1 MMGAVI
7 VLLSYISMVYK
18 TFGKIHLSF
27 LVPEELGA
35 QAWEW
40 EEPEGSTTM
49 SLPRSTV
56 LGTQY
61 KTSQRNSLAEAGL
74 CLGQGARS
82 DAKER
87 VHLWGSPRGR
97 VSDDKVTHIWDFPA
111 SSAPGHCSHQL
122 LRHPEGGGWGF
133 CASLPHRVVF

>member
-1 MMGAVI
+1 MLVKGVVYWSSGNALYVVLSGGALRKSSNSTLMTGAVI
-7 VLLSYISMVYK
+7 VLLSYTFMVYK

-35 QAWEW
+35 WAWEW
-40 EEPEGSTTM
+40 EEPKGSTTR

-61 KTSQRNSLAEAGL
+61 KTSQMNSLAEAGL

-82 DAKER
+82 DAEER
-87 VHLWGSPRGR
+87 VHLWGSPRG
-97 VSDDKVTHIWDFPA
+97 S
-111 SSAPGHCSHQL
+111 Q
-122 LRHPEGGGWGF
+122 
-133 CASLPHRVVF
+133 